1 MATRT
6 NLTVVKKGHAM
17 FRDELDCFISLSMR
31 IENSFFNLFYLYLII
46 IYYEN
51 NIFWPLIYR
60 YLSNSKFRLSQKAR
74 ESPINILSLS
84 K

>member
-1 MATRT
+1 MATKT

-17 FRDELDCFISLSMR
+17 IGDELDCFISLSMR
-31 IENSFFNLFYLYLII
+31 IEKSFLFYLYLII
-46 IYYEN
+46 IYYYEN